1 MTLTVDGIYTE
12 RWMGSGGFSFLASY
26 TAFVGG
32 SEATYSLPGTKTN
45 NNLVGCMKKVNFFLF
60 FFKLKVENTDLISIR
75 SKAQFSFPLS
85 VKKGRMVRHS
95 IFFPTGKMG

>member
-1 MTLTVDGIYTE
+1 MTVDGIYTE

-45 NNLVGCMKKVNFFLF
+45 NNLVGCMKKVRFF
-60 FFKLKVENTDLISIR
+60 
-75 SKAQFSFPLS
+75 
-85 VKKGRMVRHS
+85 
-95 IFFPTGKMG
+95 

>member
-45 NNLVGCMKKVNFFLF
+45 NNLVGCMKKVIFFFF
-60 FFKLKVENTDLISIR
+60 FFKLKVENTD
-75 SKAQFSFPLS
+75 P
-85 VKKGRMVRHS
+85 H
-95 IFFPTGKMG
+95 